1 MGGEAGAWF
10 AGHLAM
16 ATSPDTV
23 LRLVHG
29 MKLPPTG
36 PLRAVGID
44 DWAIR

>member
-1 MGGEAGAWF
+1 
-10 AGHLAM
+10 M